1 MSAIELRKKLIEKI
15 AKNENE
21 DLLNEIYRLLEME
34 TSDIEIYKVSSD
46 QMDAITEARNQIK
59 NGEFLTDEEAD
70 KEIAEWLKK

>member
-15 AKNENE
+15 AKTENE

-70 KEIAEWLKK
+70 KEIDEWLKK

>member
-15 AKNENE
+15 AKTENE